1 MGLFGFF
8 GTVQRRALTHA
19 AVHDCNLEFNKLM
32 AYSAKF
38 AYRQPQDYEK
48 RIMLDYEAK
57 IQACLAAIKKEMTT
71 VLKREDLSMS
81 VSNYDGGNISLELY
95 YDTMIRIM
103 KDFRKT
109 HFS

>member
-1 MGLFGFF
+1 
-8 GTVQRRALTHA
+8 
-19 AVHDCNLEFNKLM
+19 
-32 AYSAKF
+32 
-38 AYRQPQDYEK
+38 
-48 RIMLDYEAK
+48 
-57 IQACLAAIKKEMTT
+57 MTT

-103 KDFRKT
+103 RDFRKT